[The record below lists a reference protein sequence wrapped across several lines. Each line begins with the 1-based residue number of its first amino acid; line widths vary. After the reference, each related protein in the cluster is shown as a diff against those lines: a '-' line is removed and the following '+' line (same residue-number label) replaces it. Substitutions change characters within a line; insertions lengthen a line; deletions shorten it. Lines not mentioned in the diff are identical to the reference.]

1 MFSSKGGKNIVDDP
15 MAALRQL
22 NECLSAI
29 FRMRDDL
36 HKTEVFQSGTR
47 AACTGLDQT
56 ETVPEYLHRH
66 TIRVRPNVEQEA
78 IRVSGQKPKTVRF
91 VALRIPE
98 NQQCI

>member
-1 MFSSKGGKNIVDDP
+1 

-29 FRMRDDL
+29 FSMRDDL
-36 HKTEVFQSGTR
+36 HKTEVLQSGTR
-47 AACTGLDQT
+47 AARTGLHQT
-56 ETVPEYLHRH
+56 ETVPEFPHRY

-78 IRVSGQKPKTVRF
+78 IRVSRQKAKTVRF

-98 NQQCI
+98 NHKCI